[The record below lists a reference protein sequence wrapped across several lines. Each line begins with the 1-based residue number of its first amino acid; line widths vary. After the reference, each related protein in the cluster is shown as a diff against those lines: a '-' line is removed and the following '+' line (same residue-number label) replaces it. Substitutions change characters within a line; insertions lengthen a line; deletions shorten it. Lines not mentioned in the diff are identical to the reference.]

1 MHTLPRGLYPF
12 NVNDPPPSC
21 RRWKDHMPHQR
32 DPAAYALYIKARNFW
47 RSKKEYEFTRL
58 ELQSIL
64 TDVDLAAK
72 KGDWGARALLVHF
85 YLRGLGHLD
94 TNKVLVSDPKKGVT
108 IIRQAVAAGQ
118 PWAYYDL
125 GVAHQYGYGGAAMD
139 DTISWAYYRRA
150 AELGS
155 AEAQMSLAEVYENAK
170 QPANAMYLRMC
181 AFKQDHGPAANF
193 LGTVAELSG
202 QFDEALKFYQDG
214 TRFGDK
220 DSAAALML
228 FFRDQYWV
236 QASAAHMKKLREL
249 KLKPDPER
257 KARYKIIKNSLDLN
271 PDLRFKQLDNV
282 LPLPP
287 AELPPWNGIQDAI
300 APETGAPPTY
310 Q

>member
-1 MHTLPRGLYPF
+1 MHTLPPGLYSF

-21 RRWKDHMPHQR
+21 ARWKNHMPRQR
-32 DPAAYALYIKARNFW
+32 DPLTYDLYIKARNFW

-64 TDVDLAAK
+64 TDVELAAQ
-72 KGDWGARALLVHF
+72 KGDWGARALMAHF
-85 YLRGLGHLD
+85 HLRGLGHLD
-94 TNKVLVSDPKKGVT
+94 TNKVLVSEPKKGVN
-108 IIRQAVAAGQ
+108 IIREAVAAGQ
-118 PWAYYDL
+118 PWGYYDL

-155 AEAQMSLAEVYENAK
+155 AEAQMALAEAYENAK
-170 QPANAMYLRMC
+170 QPANALYLRMC
-181 AFKQDHGPAANF
+181 AFKQDYGPAAN
-193 LGTVAELSG
+193 G

-236 QASAAHMKKLREL
+236 QASADHTKKLREL
-249 KLKPDPER
+249 ELKPDPER

-271 PDLRFKQLDNV
+271 PYLRFKLLDNV

-300 APETGAPPTY
+300 APETGAPTY
-310 Q
+310 